1 MLSSMGNSGGI
12 TVVMIVMHRNS
23 SLKCD
28 VFPLPQ
34 HSFSTYA
41 EAATANTRSTAM
53 NASASLL
60 LADMLSSLQLML
72 RRSSPGV

>member
-1 MLSSMGNSGGI
+1 MLSSMGSSGGM
-12 TVVMIVMHRNS
+12 TVVMMVMQRNN

-34 HSFSTYA
+34 HSFKTYA
-41 EAATANTRSTAM
+41 DAATANTSRTDM
-53 NASASLL
+53 KASASLL